1 MRQMTEAGSLKNF
14 PQLVQNGGKSRLN
27 QHFLS
32 KNSNKTVIIFDF
44 AIALS
49 TLLCYNTDNRKN

>member
-1 MRQMTEAGSLKNF
+1 MTEAGSLKNF
-14 PQLVQNGGKSRLN
+14 PQLIQNGGKSRLN

-44 AIALS
+44 ALALS